1 MPPFMRRLL
10 LNILPLMAVVGAI
23 SYTLMGEEGLLNRS
37 ALKQQLFATED
48 RALSLQADNAQ
59 LRAQIRSLRED
70 PDAVKRLA
78 AERLLIAEEGSTI
91 YRFQN

>member
-10 LNILPLMAVVGAI
+10 LNILPLFFVVGAI

-37 ALKQQLFATED
+37 ALKQQLFATKD
-48 RALSLQADNAQ
+48 RVEVLQTDNDQ
-59 LRAQIRSLRED
+59 LRSQIRSLRED

-78 AERLLIAEEGSTI
+78 AERLFLAEEGSTI
-91 YRFQN
+91 YRFDN